1 MFSTYIFKIERG
13 EKKMEYFILLA
24 VIGILIAYIVVRE
37 TIVQKQIKELEEDC
51 NNAELRAVTH
61 FRKLNKIEN
70 LIKEEQKKPI
80 YNRNNF
86 TLVSKIKEVITSDQ
100 TR

>member
-1 MFSTYIFKIERG
+1 MNITIF
-13 EKKMEYFILLA
+13 FLLA
-24 VIGILIAYIVVRE
+24 IIGILISYIIVRE

-61 FRKLNKIEN
+61 FRKINTVEN

>member
-13 EKKMEYFILLA
+13 EKRMEYFILLA
-24 VIGILIAYIVVRE
+24 IIGILIAYIVVRE
-37 TIVQKQIKELEEDC
+37 SIVQNQIKELEEER
-51 NNAELRAVTH
+51 NNSELRAVTH
-61 FRKLNKIEN
+61 FRKINKVEN
-70 LIKEEQKKPI
+70 LIKEEEKKPI
-80 YNRNNF
+80 YERNNF

>member
-1 MFSTYIFKIERG
+1 
-13 EKKMEYFILLA
+13 MEYFILLA
-24 VIGILIAYIVVRE
+24 IIGILIAYIVIRE
-37 TIVQKQIKELEEDC
+37 TIVQKQIKELEEDR
-51 NNAELRAVTH
+51 NNSELRAVTH
-61 FRKLNKIEN
+61 FRKINEVEN

>member
-1 MFSTYIFKIERG
+1 
-13 EKKMEYFILLA
+13 MEYFILLA
-24 VIGILIAYIVVRE
+24 VIGILIAYIVIRE
-37 TIVQKQIKELEEDC
+37 TLIQAQIKELEEDR
-51 NNAELRAVTH
+51 NNSELRAVTH
-61 FRKLNKIEN
+61 FRKINKVEN

-86 TLVSKIKEVITSDQ
+86 SLISKIKEVITSDQ

>member
-1 MFSTYIFKIERG
+1 
-13 EKKMEYFILLA
+13 MEYFILLA
-24 VIGILIAYIVVRE
+24 IIGILIAYIVVRE

-51 NNAELRAVTH
+51 NNAELRALTH
-61 FRKLNKIEN
+61 FHKVNVIEN

-86 TLVSKIKEVITSDQ
+86 TLVSKIKEVISNAN
-100 TR
+100 

>member
-1 MFSTYIFKIERG
+1 
-13 EKKMEYFILLA
+13 MEYFILLA

-61 FRKLNKIEN
+61 FRKVNEIEN
-70 LIKEEQKKPI
+70 LIKEEEKKPI
-80 YNRNNF
+80 YKRNNF
-86 TLVSKIKEVITSDQ
+86 VLERKIKEVISNAN
-100 TR
+100 

>member
-1 MFSTYIFKIERG
+1 
-13 EKKMEYFILLA
+13 MEYFILLA

-61 FRKLNKIEN
+61 FQKVNKIEN

-86 TLVSKIKEVITSDQ
+86 TLISKIKEVISNAN
-100 TR
+100 

>member
-1 MFSTYIFKIERG
+1 
-13 EKKMEYFILLA
+13 MEYFILLA

-61 FRKLNKIEN
+61 FRKINTVEN

-86 TLVSKIKEVITSDQ
+86 TLVSKIKEVISNAN
-100 TR
+100 

>member
-1 MFSTYIFKIERG
+1 
-13 EKKMEYFILLA
+13 MEYFILLA
-24 VIGILIAYIVVRE
+24 IIGILIAYIVVRE
-37 TIVQKQIKELEEDC
+37 SIVQNQIKELEEDC

-61 FRKLNKIEN
+61 FRKINEVEN

-86 TLVSKIKEVITSDQ
+86 TLVSKIKEVISNAN
-100 TR
+100 

>member
-1 MFSTYIFKIERG
+1 
-13 EKKMEYFILLA
+13 MEYFILLA

-61 FRKLNKIEN
+61 FQKVNTIEN

-86 TLVSKIKEVITSDQ
+86 TLVSKIKEVISNAN
-100 TR
+100 

>member
-1 MFSTYIFKIERG
+1 MNITIF
-13 EKKMEYFILLA
+13 FLLA
-24 VIGILIAYIVVRE
+24 IIGILISYIIVRE

-61 FRKLNKIEN
+61 FRKINEVEN

>member
-1 MFSTYIFKIERG
+1 MNITIF
-13 EKKMEYFILLA
+13 FLLA
-24 VIGILIAYIVVRE
+24 IIGILISYIIVRE

-61 FRKLNKIEN
+61 FRKINTVEN

-86 TLVSKIKEVITSDQ
+86 TLVSKIKEVISNAN
-100 TR
+100 

>member
-1 MFSTYIFKIERG
+1 
-13 EKKMEYFILLA
+13 MEYFILLA

-61 FRKLNKIEN
+61 FQKVNTIEN
-70 LIKEEQKKPI
+70 LIKEEQRKPL
-80 YNRNNF
+80 YERNNF
-86 TLVSKIKEVITSDQ
+86 KLVSKIKEVISNAN
-100 TR
+100 

>member
-1 MFSTYIFKIERG
+1 
-13 EKKMEYFILLA
+13 MEYFILLA

-61 FRKLNKIEN
+61 FRKVNEIEN
-70 LIKEEQKKPI
+70 LIKEEEKKPI
-80 YNRNNF
+80 YVRNNF
-86 TLVSKIKEVITSDQ
+86 VLERKIKEVITSDQ

>member
-1 MFSTYIFKIERG
+1 
-13 EKKMEYFILLA
+13 MEHFILLA
-24 VIGILIAYIVVRE
+24 IIGILIAYIVIRE
-37 TIVQKQIKELEEDC
+37 TIVQEQITELEE
-51 NNAELRAVTH
+51 NNLNAELRVVTH
-61 FRKLNKIEN
+61 FRKINKVED

-86 TLVSKIKEVITSDQ
+86 SLISKIKEVITSDQ

>member
-1 MFSTYIFKIERG
+1 
-13 EKKMEYFILLA
+13 MEYLILLA

-61 FRKLNKIEN
+61 FRKINKVEN
-70 LIKEEQKKPI
+70 LIKEEEKKPI
-80 YNRNNF
+80 YERNNF

-100 TR
+100 TK

>member
-1 MFSTYIFKIERG
+1 
-13 EKKMEYFILLA
+13 MEYFILLA

-37 TIVQKQIKELEEDC
+37 SIVQNQIKELEEER
-51 NNAELRAVTH
+51 NNSELRAVTH
-61 FRKLNKIEN
+61 FRKINKVEN

-86 TLVSKIKEVITSDQ
+86 TLVSKIKEVISNAN
-100 TR
+100 

>member
-1 MFSTYIFKIERG
+1 
-13 EKKMEYFILLA
+13 MEYFILLA

-61 FRKLNKIEN
+61 FQKVNKIEN
-70 LIKEEQKKPI
+70 LIKEEEKKPM
-80 YNRNNF
+80 YNRNFIALN
-86 TLVSKIKEVITSDQ
+86 SKIKEVITSGQ
-100 TR
+100 TK